1 MIFRY
6 NEKSGEYKKL
16 TVELSENK
24 IFLTIVQGIKGEQES
39 KTISLSLTIEEALRL
54 ATTLEIIATTLIAQE
69 VRAGQIFDSKG
80 GKK

>member
-6 NEKSGEYKKL
+6 NEKSGEYKKVS
-16 TVELSENK
+16 VELSENK
-24 IFLTIVQGIKGEQES
+24 IFLTIIQGIKQQES

-54 ATTLEIIATTLIAQE
+54 ATTLEIIAKTLITQE